1 MIILGEFMTFT
12 SKYKKLIIYRRIL
25 VVILILFMILVSVFN
40 SVLRKNSLEMMHN
53 QLKTETELLS
63 GYINQYFALNREVV
77 NQLSNNSY
85 IVENVKSLENN
96 PSNIDSIMQSLS
108 DFNESNETNG
118 FAWIGVNALNEII
131 YSDGYADLSSDYL
144 YYERDWYKEM
154 IESPDVVSMSEPY
167 IEVAD
172 YTEVLTF
179 VKPLYEGDEIIG
191 NVGLDLNL
199 EEVKDYVASF
209 KIGHDGNVALVTAEH
224 YVLSHSLEKEMSEN
238 HPFKTMT
245 YQTDRVQEILLDGK
259 HVFLYFSPI
268 EIDGWYICSYIPMS
282 ELNTQI
288 LYISIMSGI
297 LLMIAMILLLL
308 YSLLMKLQS
317 DNQTLIEMND
327 QLALQDTILKEK
339 HTEIETANNEL
350 YHKNLELEAAY
361 HQLTAFD
368 EEIQA
373 QLEDKE
379 IYAAELENI
388 KYKFEMAVEFTNS
401 SVWEYDIETKI
412 LNITLGFKENSY
424 NDLKQDAN
432 DVVTIDEMIYPE
444 DRMRFW
450 NALKE
455 HSEGKTEVLHEEVR
469 IYDEDG
475 HLSWWLVHG
484 KKHKEKAII
493 IGTIVNITKLKT
505 QEEVVQSMSLVD
517 PLTKLPNRRQF
528 VITLDDAISNQE
540 YGAVALLDLDNFKEI
555 NDTLGHIYG
564 DQILKIIAKRLKKFV
579 SNDIFVSR
587 FGGDEFLILLK
598 EEENIDSIVRN
609 IMSEISEKIVVD
621 QHEHEIFS
629 SVGITKFPNDGKDPE
644 QLFMNADVA
653 MYHVKKTSKNNY
665 VYFDETMRAEV
676 YEKNNIEKI
685 IDKALKYDGFRLV
698 FQPLIDPKS
707 GQVVSSEALIRLKHS
722 ELKPF
727 QFISVAETSHRII
740 DIGRWVLKE
749 AIEVIHDYQKDGQ
762 AVKPISINFSPK
774 QLLDKEFISY
784 YKALLEKYNVSPEWI
799 RFEITESI
807 LLGQEAMS
815 IEFIEELRNLGSLIL
830 LDDFGT
836 GYSSLSYLTY
846 LPVDYIKLDKS
857 LCDKF
862 LNMKDRNVI
871 KSIVTLAHGLN
882 LKVVAEGIE
891 TFMQVELL
899 LKMDCDLIQGYYYSK
914 PLNKEVFGKVSNQIF
929 E

>member
-1 MIILGEFMTFT
+1 MTFT
-12 SKYKKLIIYRRIL
+12 RKYRKLIIYRRVL
-25 VVILILFMILVSVFN
+25 VVILIFFMIMVSIFN
-40 SVLRKNSLEMMHN
+40 SVLRKNSMEMMHN

-63 GYINQYFALNREVV
+63 GYINQYLSLNREIV
-77 NQLSNNSY
+77 NQLSSSSY
-85 IVENVKSLENN
+85 IVENVKNLEND
-96 PSNIDSIMQSLS
+96 PSNIDPIMQSLVDS
-108 DFNESNETNG
+108 NGANESKG
-118 FAWIGVNALNEII
+118 LAWVGVNALNKIV
-131 YSDGYADLSSDYL
+131 YSDGYANLSSDYV
-144 YYERDWYKEM
+144 YSERPWYKKM
-154 IESPDVVSMSEPY
+154 IETPEIVSVSEPY

-191 NVGLDLNL
+191 NVGLDLDL

-209 KIGHDGNVALVTAEH
+209 KIGNDGNVALVTAKN
-224 YVLSHSLEKEMSEN
+224 YVVSHSLDKDMPEN

-245 YQTDRVQEILLDGK
+245 YQSDSVQEILLDSK

-268 EIDGWYICSYIPMS
+268 EIDGWYICSYIPIS

-308 YSLLMKLQS
+308 YSLLMKLQN

-327 QLALQDTILKEK
+327 QLAIQDTILKEK
-339 HTEIETANNEL
+339 HIEVETANNEL

-373 QLEDKE
+373 QLDDKE
-379 IYAAELENI
+379 IYAKELENI

-401 SVWEYDIETKI
+401 SVWEYDIETKM
-412 LNITLGFKENSY
+412 LDITLGFKDNSY

-450 NALKE
+450 NALQE
-455 HSEGKTEVLHEEVR
+455 HSEGKTESLHEEVR
-469 IYDEDG
+469 IYDDGG

-505 QEEVVQSMSLVD
+505 QEAVVQSMSLID

-528 VITLDDAISNQE
+528 VITLEDAINNEE
-540 YGAVALLDLDNFKEI
+540 YGAVVLLDLDNFKEI

-564 DQILKIIAKRLKKFV
+564 DQILKVIAKRLNSFV
-579 SNDIFVSR
+579 CDDIFVSR

-598 EEENIDSIVRN
+598 KEENIESIVKN
-609 IMSEISEKIVVD
+609 IMSEIAEKIVVD
-621 QHEHEIFS
+621 QHEHEILS
-629 SVGITKFPNDGKDPE
+629 SIGITRFPDDGTNPE

-653 MYHVKKTSKNNY
+653 MYHVKKTSKNDY

-698 FQPLIDPKS
+698 FQPLIEPKS
-707 GQVVSSEALIRLKHS
+707 GQIVSSEALIRLKHS
-722 ELKPF
+722 ELKPS

-749 AIEVIHDYQKDGQ
+749 AVKVIYDFRQEGQ
-762 AVKPISINFSPK
+762 TVKPISINFSPK

-784 YKALLEKYNVSPEWI
+784 YKSLLEKYNVSPELI

-914 PLNKEVFGKVSNQIF
+914 PLNKEAFSKVLNQIF